1 MVAINKIINHQ
12 YPHFLYVRRSDAEA
26 TQDAN
31 GSWQTTGATW
41 ELLSSCREETNGKG
55 TQIQAANGRFITFAS
70 LIQLPVG
77 VPYVSVG
84 VQVAAADRELLPS
97 ELSDDTLQEAQAEG
111 VVRIVGEC
119 LKFDNG
125 RLHCR
130 LWV

>member
-1 MVAINKIINHQ
+1 MVAIQEIINHQ
-12 YPHFLYVRRSDAEA
+12 YPHFLYVRQSDAEA

-31 GSWQTTGATW
+31 GSWQTTGAAW
-41 ELLSSCREETNGKG
+41 KLWASCREETNGKG

-70 LIQLPVG
+70 LIQLPAGTNRIAEG
-77 VPYVSVG
+77 VE
-84 VQVAAADRELLPS
+84 VAAAGRELTTD
-97 ELSDDTLQEAQAEG
+97 ELTDDKLRTAQTEG
-111 VVRIVGEC
+111 IVRIIGEC